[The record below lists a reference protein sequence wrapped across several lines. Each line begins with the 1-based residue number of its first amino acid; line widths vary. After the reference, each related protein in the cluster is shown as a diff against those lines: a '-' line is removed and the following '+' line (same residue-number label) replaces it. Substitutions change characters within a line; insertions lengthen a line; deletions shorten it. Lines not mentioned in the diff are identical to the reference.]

1 MVPSTAPIG
10 PDAPQVRN
18 AIAGIT
24 SSYTARIVDAPAV
37 TEYADL
43 QRAAD
48 GTMSGVYKRCYAMV
62 DQHGTWQLVT
72 GFKVG
77 DLTVDW
83 VGQAQFDP
91 QLVGF
96 IEGPPP
102 VPSENLTVLPLGY
115 DGASKVT
122 ITEAATT
129 KYTFSSSRKAGI
141 DASLEAKA
149 TTAANTLALDGLAA
163 GLMEIEA
170 PLGVGVGEAELF
182 VS

>member
-1 MVPSTAPIG
+1 P
-10 PDAPQVRN
+10 
-18 AIAGIT
+18 
-24 SSYTARIVDAPAV
+24 YTARVADRPGVA
-37 TEYADL
+37 EYADL

-48 GTMSGVYKRCYAMV
+48 GTSIGVYKRCYGLV
-62 DQHGTWQLVT
+62 DDAGRWQLVT

-115 DGASKVT
+115 DGASGVT
-122 ITEAATT
+122 ITQAA
-129 KYTFSSSRKAGI
+129 
-141 DASLEAKA
+141 
-149 TTAANTLALDGLAA
+149 
-163 GLMEIEA
+163 
-170 PLGVGVGEAELF
+170 
-182 VS
+182 